1 MDTPTKS
8 YVPILRWRLAEMT
21 ALEKLFPDDRQ
32 KVTPLVEFIMP
43 APTTDPN
50 DRRKVIE
57 KPREKFLR
65 RLPETA
71 KKLLKFCGRSSIFVD
86 VHLLDGDIRASSFK
100 QILESSSALD
110 IFSIPVVYI
119 IPVTSTSADMDTR
132 AVAVKYAKSSG
143 HGLCLRID
151 RAHLEEK
158 DMPARIMEFVKINA
172 LDIKNVDLLV
182 DLQIVDGGASADDI
196 AEQLA
201 RLPELT
207 KWRSFVVSG
216 GAFPKDLT
224 ELEVFGTHPLSRLD
238 WILWNALRD
247 SKKLSRVPTYSDYT
261 VQHPVFYGYIPG
273 ASVSASV
280 RYADD
285 GQWQVFRGQALGY
298 INKKPGQKGPG
309 HKQSLGYARA
319 LVGQSFY
326 KGETYS
332 FGDAEIKRMAD
343 TSNQKTGNP
352 QKWLSIAINHHV
364 TLAARQTA
372 NPVENT
378 GGRSARI
385 PSTVLS
391 R

>member
-8 YVPILRWRLAEMT
+8 YVPILRSRLAEMT

-100 QILESSSALD
+100 QILESSSVLD

-158 DMPARIMEFVKINA
+158 DMHARIME
-172 LDIKNVDLLV
+172 
-182 DLQIVDGGASADDI
+182 
-196 AEQLA
+196 
-201 RLPELT
+201 
-207 KWRSFVVSG
+207 
-216 GAFPKDLT
+216 
-224 ELEVFGTHPLSRLD
+224 
-238 WILWNALRD
+238 
-247 SKKLSRVPTYSDYT
+247 
-261 VQHPVFYGYIPG
+261 
-273 ASVSASV
+273 
-280 RYADD
+280 
-285 GQWQVFRGQALGY
+285 
-298 INKKPGQKGPG
+298 
-309 HKQSLGYARA
+309 
-319 LVGQSFY
+319 
-326 KGETYS
+326 
-332 FGDAEIKRMAD
+332 
-343 TSNQKTGNP
+343 
-352 QKWLSIAINHHV
+352 
-364 TLAARQTA
+364 
-372 NPVENT
+372 
-378 GGRSARI
+378 
-385 PSTVLS
+385 
-391 R
+391 